1 MKSRHDLDKIS
12 PWNLITL
19 LRSGHK
25 KPKLRNEDLA
35 YLRDVSEALQAQAT
49 PASSALIYLML
60 ILTTIA
66 LVWASI
72 AKVDEVTTAEARII
86 PSGREQV
93 VTSLEGGLLGEL
105 MVSEGATVEKGQPLV
120 RLEPTRFESHY
131 KEGLSRDMALK
142 ATAARARAEAYG
154 TPLEFPAEVR
164 GLTALVNS
172 ETRAYQAR
180 KKVLDESV
188 SSLKKSQQLIASE
201 ISISEKLAE
210 QGLFSLVE
218 LSRLKRQENDLN
230 QQIIERQNRYK
241 ADANSELVKTES
253 ELAQLKP
260 NLNARLDTLQR
271 TILRAPVNGIV
282 KNIRMTT
289 VGSAVSPS
297 APILDIVP
305 MDARL
310 LLEAKLN
317 PKDVAYIHPGLPV
330 SIKLSAY
337 DSQVFGELDGVV
349 ETVSPDTFR
358 DEPRPTEGTESGYYR
373 VMIRAELKRDKPEQK
388 NIQMIPGMLA
398 TAQIKTGEKTIM
410 QYLLKPL
417 NRAKEAFRER

>member
-1 MKSRHDLDKIS
+1 
-12 PWNLITL
+12 
-19 LRSGHK
+19 
-25 KPKLRNEDLA
+25 
-35 YLRDVSEALQAQAT
+35 
-49 PASSALIYLML
+49 
-60 ILTTIA
+60 
-66 LVWASI
+66 
-72 AKVDEVTTAEARII
+72 
-86 PSGREQV
+86 
-93 VTSLEGGLLGEL
+93 

-120 RLEPTRFESHY
+120 RLEPTRFESQY

-142 ATAARARAEAYG
+142 ATAARARAESYG

-164 GLTALVNS
+164 GLTALVYS

-230 QQIIERQNRYK
+230 QQVIERQNRYK

-358 DEPRPTEGTESGYYR
+358 DEPRPTEGPESGYYR

>member
-19 LRSGHK
+19 LRPGHK

-60 ILTTIA
+60 ILTIIS

-120 RLEPTRFESHY
+120 RLEPTRFESQY

-164 GLTALVNS
+164 GLAALVNS

-188 SSLKKSQQLIASE
+188 SSLKKSQHLIATE
-201 ISISEKLAE
+201 IGISEKLAE

-317 PKDVAYIHPGLPV
+317 PKDVAHIHPGLPV